1 MGGFVEFWKA
11 ATFWSLRSAGYQHVK
26 SIPAI
31 MCFIWHFYPRASFLL
46 MFKWTGFTKPWNC
59 IDVVPDGVTMF
70 VWTYLTWHKAQM
82 MNYRDFFGLFVLFF
96 CFLFS
101 FCFLL
106 GLKFNVNTGMQRV
119 IIDKNQSII
128 MPWYNK
134 RYLSCV
140 KKDLFYLSSCLFTMV
155 VFKQWYFLFQL
166 FISDT

>member
-1 MGGFVEFWKA
+1 
-11 ATFWSLRSAGYQHVK
+11 
-26 SIPAI
+26 

-46 MFKWTGFTKPWNC
+46 MFKCTGFTKPWSC
-59 IDVVPDGVTMF
+59 FDVVPDCVTMF

-82 MNYRDFFGLFVLFF
+82 MNYRGFFWFVLFF

-106 GLKFNVNTGMQRV
+106 GLKFNVNTRMHRV

-140 KKDLFYLSSCLFTMV
+140 KNDLFYLSSCLFTMV